1 MEPEDPGKRQ
11 LDGMYR
17 AWWSCTHLDIPNTT
31 TALVD
36 RGIQSISSIPF
47 N

>member
-17 AWWSCTHLDIPNTT
+17 AWWSCTQLDIPKYHH
-31 TALVD
+31 
-36 RGIQSISSIPF
+36 SISR
-47 N
+47 